1 METDKNDMQKLS
13 FVCSKYYDYL
23 NENNRDLSKKKQ
35 LKILRDSGLSK
46 NYYPLN
52 EACNRLEIILDN
64 FRDSYR

>member
-1 METDKNDMQKLS
+1 MKII
-13 FVCSKYYDYL
+13 VIYL
-23 NENNRDLSKKKQ
+23 KKQ